1 MLWVTMTMAKSC
13 FVDQILDLGGRDWV
27 ERRARLVEQDH
38 LGPHREG
45 AGDAETLL
53 LADRQAAGRGGQ
65 SVFYL
70 GPQRGARQR
79 PLHALV
85 DFRARELLV

>member
-13 FVDQILDLGGRDWV
+13 FVDQILDLGGGDWV

-38 LGPHREG
+38 
-45 AGDAETLL
+45 
-53 LADRQAAGRGGQ
+53 
-65 SVFYL
+65 L